1 MIKKLATKINDL
13 LKFKVKSLVYKGDFQ
28 KAYYLFH
35 LFRLKHLIMYNKNK
49 IRRRNP
55 ISNSFWTDQSSASI
69 KGNINKYKKSIEKEQ
84 NIDYYSTN
92 SEEILKNKKIYL
104 MISRFQNTG
113 KGIKHDIARTYIN
126 TSQQVGINLKHFYID
141 DFQFETDSET
151 VESDLKAFN
160 PDYLM
165 VFNYWWVDKPD
176 SEKKLSFLR
185 QMKDELGFNVI
196 IFLADPHS
204 YGLEEEVR
212 RFFDIADKIIS
223 ASSWTPLFSF
233 DEFQSK
239 LRPLQIF
246 IDDNLFFPERKN
258 IDMFFSGVDQPERGE
273 IISFADFVASKLKLK
288 TELYLRSGTNW
299 EVTTRKIMDDET
311 YIGLLRK
318 SRTAI
323 NIAQKG
329 TREKGK
335 PIHIING
342 RVTEAIACG
351 AALVQYKPKDDTTLT
366 LDNYYTPWKEY
377 LPFSSRKEL
386 KDILYL
392 LKYEPDTISEIA
404 HNGRQKYLECYNA
417 AKGWERMLKIPG
429 KINV

>member
-1 MIKKLATKINDL
+1 
-13 LKFKVKSLVYKGDFQ
+13 
-28 KAYYLFH
+28 
-35 LFRLKHLIMYNKNK
+35 MYNKNK

-223 ASSWTPLFSF
+223 MSSWTPLFSF
-233 DEFQSK
+233 EEFQSK
-239 LRPLQIF
+239 LSTMEYF
-246 IDDNLFFPERKN
+246 TDNNLFFPKLKE
-258 IDMFFSGVDQPERGE
+258 IDVSFSGVHQPERAE
-273 IISFADFVASKLKLK
+273 IITFAAFVARKLKLK
-288 TELYLRSGTNW
+288 TKFHVRSAEINW
-299 EVTTRKIMDDET
+299 AITAPEIDDEV
-311 YIGLLRK
+311 YIDLLKK
-318 SRTAI
+318 SRT
-323 NIAQKG
+323 
-329 TREKGK
+329 
-335 PIHIING
+335 
-342 RVTEAIACG
+342 
-351 AALVQYKPKDDTTLT
+351 
-366 LDNYYTPWKEY
+366 
-377 LPFSSRKEL
+377 
-386 KDILYL
+386 
-392 LKYEPDTISEIA
+392 
-404 HNGRQKYLECYNA
+404 
-417 AKGWERMLKIPG
+417 
-429 KINV
+429 